1 MSAVNATQGPQI
13 AGVSTMEPPASI
25 GRRVGAYVI
34 DAVIAG
40 LIGSVAAVGAV
51 LLWLPLLA
59 ALGAGTS
66 TKAAVQVSMLGLIL
80 ALGGTVLSLAWTII
94 WALMQGGRGSVGMR
108 LLKIRLIRR
117 DLGTNIGFW
126 RALGRMIVFGIL
138 ASFIVGYFTP
148 LFDRSGRRQGWHDMM
163 VGAIMVDA
171 PAFAEG
177 LARAAALAAA
187 PPEPEG
193 PAPIEELNRDRAF
206 GLPVARPTVPPL
218 PGARGAGAGV
228 APAGSALP
236 TAAVIADLPAH
247 LAPRSGAPA
256 PVPAPAPAGP
266 GSAPGVTP
274 MPGTIPAS
282 APAPLAAAPQ
292 LELRWD
298 DGTVVVVPQAAI
310 FGRDPV
316 ASAEAARVTPKLTG
330 ALSLPVADDS
340 RSLSK
345 THFGAGIDR
354 GGAWIV
360 DLHSTNG
367 TVLHRQGIPPRPLVP
382 GELTGVLPSDVAVF
396 GSRQVTFGVVS
407 G

>member
-148 LFDRSGRRQGWHDMM
+148 LFDRSGRRQGWHDH
-163 VGAIMVDA
+163 
-171 PAFAEG
+171 
-177 LARAAALAAA
+177 LQ
-187 PPEPEG
+187 
-193 PAPIEELNRDRAF
+193 
-206 GLPVARPTVPPL
+206 
-218 PGARGAGAGV
+218 ARG
-228 APAGSALP
+228 
-236 TAAVIADLPAH
+236 D
-247 LAPRSGAPA
+247 R
-256 PVPAPAPAGP
+256 
-266 GSAPGVTP
+266 TP
-274 MPGTIPAS
+274 
-282 APAPLAAAPQ
+282 Q
-292 LELRWD
+292 
-298 DGTVVVVPQAAI
+298 
-310 FGRDPV
+310 
-316 ASAEAARVTPKLTG
+316 
-330 ALSLPVADDS
+330 
-340 RSLSK
+340 SLS
-345 THFGAGIDR
+345 I
-354 GGAWIV
+354 
-360 DLHSTNG
+360 
-367 TVLHRQGIPPRPLVP
+367 
-382 GELTGVLPSDVAVF
+382 
-396 GSRQVTFGVVS
+396 
-407 G
+407 